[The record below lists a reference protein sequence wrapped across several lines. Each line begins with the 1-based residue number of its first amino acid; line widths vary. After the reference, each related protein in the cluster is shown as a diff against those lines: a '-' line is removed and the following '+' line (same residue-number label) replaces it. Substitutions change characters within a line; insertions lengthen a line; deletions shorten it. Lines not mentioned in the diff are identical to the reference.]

1 MLQEEQRPG
10 RPLALSPTLG
20 LPLVPPS
27 GRTSQRGAG
36 HRASEMR
43 FVETQPLHHRWEG
56 RKKGDG
62 ELRACRETPSKCLTQ
77 QIWTLHTQQASGL
90 VCGCLSSVF
99 LPIVIGS
106 LFFSDLTFPSLALFP
121 SFLPLFLYSFFFNLL
136 SFFVLSLCFCWVS
149 IYVRVWLYKMIRK
162 SSLKGKTFGCV

>member
-10 RPLALSPTLG
+10 RPLAESHYRS
-20 LPLVPPS
+20 PS
-27 GRTSQRGAG
+27 GAPQWQNLPKGSRSQ
-36 HRASEMR
+36 SLWNEIW
-43 FVETQPLHHRWEG
+43 ETQPLHHRWEG

-77 QIWTLHTQQASGL
+77 QIWTLHTQQAPGL

-99 LPIVIGS
+99 LPVVIGA

>member
-1 MLQEEQRPG
+1 
-10 RPLALSPTLG
+10 
-20 LPLVPPS
+20 
-27 GRTSQRGAG
+27 
-36 HRASEMR
+36 MR

-77 QIWTLHTQQASGL
+77 QIWTLHTQQAPGL
-90 VCGCLSSVF
+90 VCGCLSSLFIPV
-99 LPIVIGS
+99 VIGS
-106 LFFSDLTFPSLALFP
+106 LFFSDLAFPSLALFP

-162 SSLKGKTFGCV
+162 SSLKGKNLWLHIIPQECKESILRSTPSLWQWVDFTHLKDAK

>member
-10 RPLALSPTLG
+10 RSLALSPPLG

-43 FVETQPLHHRWEG
+43 FERPSLCITGERVERREMGSWEPVEKHPASVLHSR
-56 RKKGDG
+56 
-62 ELRACRETPSKCLTQ
+62 
-77 QIWTLHTQQASGL
+77 SGL
-90 VCGCLSSVF
+90 CTHSRLQAWSVGVCLVSSFQVW
-99 LPIVIGS
+99 LALLI
-106 LFFSDLTFPSLALFP
+106 FPSLALFP